1 MIDIHSHILPD
12 IDDGA
17 RTVEESMEI
26 IKNASKN
33 GVTDLIVTPHF
44 ILGSDYEAD
53 NVTKRKLVTKLKR
66 RITKEKLPI
75 NIYLGNEVFIEND
88 MLKLKKD
95 GLVSTLNNSRYL
107 LFELPLN
114 DRYIGVSD
122 ILFQLGC
129 KGYKGIIAHPE
140 RYAIVKKDPSI
151 VFDFIEKGAL
161 IQCNIGSFFGHYG
174 SKAKHAA
181 ILLLKHHAISFIGS
195 DIHHSYSDYYDKLEE
210 LKKLMRKYISEE
222 EIEDILVN
230 NARKILKKEMIVEPK
245 VKPLKKNMFGKW
257 K

>member
-17 RTVEESMEI
+17 RTIEESMEI

-44 ILGSDYEAD
+44 ILGSDYEAS
-53 NVTKRKLVTKLKR
+53 NVTKRKLVDKLKR
-66 RITKEKLPI
+66 RIKKEQLPI
-75 NIYLGNEVFIEND
+75 NIYLGNEVFVEND
-88 MLKLKKD
+88 MLTLKKD
-95 GLVSTLNNSRYL
+95 GLISTLNHSHYL

-114 DRYIGVSD
+114 DSCMGISD

-129 KGYKGIIAHPE
+129 KRYTGVIAHPE
-140 RYAIVKKDPSI
+140 RYAIVKKDPSL
-151 VFDFIEKGAL
+151 VLDFIEKGAL
-161 IQCNIGSFFGHYG
+161 LQCNIGSFFGHYG
-174 SKAKHAA
+174 SKAKETA

-195 DIHHSYSDYYDKLEE
+195 DIHYRNSDFYDKIDD
-210 LKKLMRKYISEE
+210 LKKLMRKYITEE
-222 EIEDILVN
+222 EIEDLLVN
-230 NARKILKKEMIVEPK
+230 NAQKIINNEIIPEPK
-245 VKPLKKNMFGKW
+245 VIPFKKNIFGKW

>member
-44 ILGSDYEAD
+44 ILGSDYDAN

-66 RITKEKLPI
+66 CIAKEKLPI

-88 MLKLKKD
+88 MLKLKKEH
-95 GLVSTLNNSRYL
+95 LISTLNNSRYL

-114 DRYIGVSD
+114 DNYIGVSD
-122 ILFQLGC
+122 ILFELGC
-129 KGYKGIIAHPE
+129 KGYTGVIAHPE

-151 VFDFIEKGAL
+151 VLDFIEKGAL
-161 IQCNIGSFFGHYG
+161 VQCNIGSFFGHYG
-174 SKAKHAA
+174 SKAKQAA
-181 ILLLKHHAISFIGS
+181 FLLLKHHAISFIGS
-195 DIHHSYSDYYDKLEE
+195 DIHHSYSDYYDKLDE
-210 LKKLMRKYISEE
+210 LKKLMRKYITEE
-222 EIEDILVN
+222 EIEDLFVN
-230 NARKILKKEMIVEPK
+230 NAQKIINNEIIPEPK
-245 VKPLKKNMFGKW
+245 VEPFKKNIFGKW